1 MTACS
6 GKESAGQPSD
16 GALPD
21 GQYRVEVELTGG
33 SGRATVE
40 SPALLAVQDGALTA
54 SVVSV
59 SYTHLDVYKRQ
70 EVPSLRT
77 SLPSPDWAGMCSLP
91 FKTGIIL

>member
-40 SPALLAVQDGALTA
+40 SPALLAAQDGALTA
-54 SVVSV
+54 SVVWSSD
-59 SYTHLDVYKRQ
+59 SYDYMVVGDETYFPVN
-70 EVPSLRT
+70 E
-77 SLPSPDWAGMCSLP
+77 
-91 FKTGIIL
+91 TGNST